1 MSYRIQDEYKHPYLA
16 IALTTV
22 SAMAASVGGAF
33 VVFFWP
39 PSSSLLGLLLAFS
52 AGIMLYVGFLEID
65 ERKIS
70 YMDIMVHAQMDLSM
84 GEANIWVEIGL

>member
-1 MSYRIQDEYKHPYLA
+1 M
-16 IALTTV
+16 
-22 SAMAASVGGAF
+22 
-33 VVFFWP
+33 
-39 PSSSLLGLLLAFS
+39 LAFS

>member
-1 MSYRIQDEYKHPYLA
+1 
-16 IALTTV
+16 
-22 SAMAASVGGAF
+22 
-33 VVFFWP
+33 
-39 PSSSLLGLLLAFS
+39 
-52 AGIMLYVGFLEID
+52 MLYVGFLEID

>member
-39 PSSSLLGLLLAFS
+39 PSSTL
-52 AGIMLYVGFLEID
+52 GFLEID